1 MNEFQSV
8 AASNSDERLTHRE
21 LPIYKREGDVRSDF
35 DRDYTR
41 ILHSFGFRRLKHK
54 TQVFFGGAGNDH
66 ICTRM
71 EHVTHVGSVA
81 FTLAE
86 ALGLNLEL
94 VKAIALGHDLG
105 HAPFGHHGEMVLNN
119 ITKQYLNESFWHERN
134 GLHFIDDIE
143 ILPDHRERMQNLN
156 LTYAVRDGII
166 SHCGEIDESS
176 LKPRTQLI
184 DLNDFKKAGQF
195 QSCTWEGCVVK
206 LSDKIAYLGR
216 DIEDAT
222 ILGYFSDAQKAEL
235 REMSAAFGNGESINT
250 TSIIHN
256 LIFDICRNSSPE
268 KGLCFSPEVY
278 ELLCRI
284 KNFNNENIY
293 KNPRLET
300 YRKYSQLI
308 INELFRVL
316 MKYYSGSDT
325 IHFIANRR
333 FDGLDFVREF
343 AEWIAMYCNEGI
355 GDESLLKIPYSNL
368 CNKKIYGNLDT
379 QELYVK
385 AVVDYISGMTDLYAQ
400 KSFEELLKC

>member
-1 MNEFQSV
+1 MNEFKCV
-8 AASNSDERLTHRE
+8 AASNSDVRLTHRE
-21 LPIYKREGDVRSDF
+21 LPIYRTEGDVRSDF

-105 HAPFGHHGEMVLNN
+105 HAPFGHHGEMVLSR
-119 ITKQYLNESFWHERN
+119 ITKEYLSENFWHERN

-143 ILPDHRERMQNLN
+143 VLPDHHGCMRNLN
-156 LTYAVRDGII
+156 LTYAVRDGIL

-176 LKPRTQLI
+176 LKPRTVLI
-184 DLNDFKKAGQF
+184 DLNDFNKPGQY
-195 QSCTWEGCVVK
+195 QACTWEGCIVK

-222 ILGYFSDAQKAEL
+222 ILGYFSDEQKAEL
-235 REMSAAFGNGESINT
+235 HKMSAAFGGGESINT

-256 LIFDICRNSSPE
+256 LIFDICHNSSPD
-268 KGLCFSPEVY
+268 KGLCFSPDVY
-278 ELLCRI
+278 ELLCNI
-284 KNFNNENIY
+284 KRFNNINIY
-293 KNPRLET
+293 QSPRLET
-300 YRKYSQLI
+300 YRRYAELI

-316 MKYYSGSDT
+316 MGYYKGGDT
-325 IHFIANRR
+325 IHIMETRH
-333 FDGLDFVREF
+333 FDGFGFVREF
-343 AEWIAMYCNEGI
+343 AEWVTMYCEKGI
-355 GDESLLKIPYSNL
+355 GSESLLKMPYSNL
-368 CNKKIYGNLDT
+368 LNKKIYGALDT
-379 QELYVK
+379 PELYTR

>member
-1 MNEFQSV
+1 MNEFKSV
-8 AASNSDERLTHRE
+8 AASNNDEWLTHRV
-21 LPIYKREGDVRSDF
+21 LPIYKTAGDVRSDF

-86 ALGLNLEL
+86 VLGLNVEL

-105 HAPFGHHGEMVLNN
+105 HAPFGHHGEMVLSH
-119 ITKQYLNESFWHERN
+119 ITREYLSESFWHERN
-134 GLHFIDDIE
+134 GLHFVDDIE
-143 ILPDHRERMQNLN
+143 ILPDHQERMQNLN
-156 LTYAVRDGII
+156 LTYAVRDGIL

-184 DLNDFKKAGQF
+184 DLNEFNKPGQY
-195 QSCTWEGCVVK
+195 QACTWEGCIVK

-222 ILGYFSDAQKAEL
+222 ILGYFNDEQKAEL
-235 REMSAAFGNGESINT
+235 REMSTAFGGGESINT

-268 KGLCFSPEVY
+268 NGLCFSPDVY
-278 ELLCRI
+278 ALLCNI
-284 KNFNNENIY
+284 KRFNSINIY
-293 KNPRLET
+293 QSPRLET
-300 YRKYSQLI
+300 YRKYAELI
-308 INELFRVL
+308 INELFRIL
-316 MKYYSGSDT
+316 MDYYKGSDT
-325 IHFIANRR
+325 IHYIVARQ
-333 FDGLDFVREF
+333 FDGFEFVREF
-343 AEWIAMYCNEGI
+343 AEWVTMYCDKDVGE
-355 GDESLLKIPYSNL
+355 ESLLKIPYSSL
-368 CNKKIYGNLDT
+368 QNKKIYGALDT
-379 QELYVK
+379 PQLYIR
-385 AVVDYISGMTDLYAQ
+385 AAVDYISGMTDTYAQ

>member
-1 MNEFQSV
+1 MNEFKSV
-8 AASNSDERLTHRE
+8 AASNSDVRLTHRE
-21 LPIYKREGDVRSDF
+21 LPIYKTEGDVRSDF

-71 EHVTHVGSVA
+71 EHVTHVESVA

-105 HAPFGHHGEMVLNN
+105 HAPFGHHGEMVLSR
-119 ITKQYLNESFWHERN
+119 ITKEYLSESFWHEKN

-143 ILPDHRERMQNLN
+143 ILPDHQERMCNLN
-156 LTYAVRDGII
+156 LTYAVRDGIL

-176 LKPRTQLI
+176 LKPRAEHI
-184 DLNDFKKAGQF
+184 NLNDFKKPGQY
-195 QSCTWEGCVVK
+195 QAYTWEGCVVK
-206 LSDKIAYLGR
+206 LADKIAYLGR

-222 ILGYFSDAQKAEL
+222 ILGYLNNEQKSEL
-235 REMSAAFGNGESINT
+235 HKMSAAFGGGESINT

-256 LIFDICRNSSPE
+256 LIFDICSNSSPD
-268 KGLCFSPEVY
+268 KGLCFSPDVY
-278 ELLCRI
+278 ELLCNI
-284 KNFNNENIY
+284 KRFNNINIY
-293 KNPRLET
+293 QSPRLET
-300 YRKYSQLI
+300 YRKYSELI

-316 MKYYSGSDT
+316 MEYYKGSDT
-325 IHFIANRR
+325 IHFMVSRR
-333 FDGLDFVREF
+333 FDGFDFVREF
-343 AEWIAMYCNEGI
+343 AEWVTKYCNKGI
-355 GDESLLKIPYSNL
+355 GVESLIKIPYNNL
-368 CNKKIYGNLDT
+368 LNKKIYGALDT
-379 QELYVK
+379 PELYIR
-385 AVVDYISGMTDLYAQ
+385 AVVDYISGMTDLYAE